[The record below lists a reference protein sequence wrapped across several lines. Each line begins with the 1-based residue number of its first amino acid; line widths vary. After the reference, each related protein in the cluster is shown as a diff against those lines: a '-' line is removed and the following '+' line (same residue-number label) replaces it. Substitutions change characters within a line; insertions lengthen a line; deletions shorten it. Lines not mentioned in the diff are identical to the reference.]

1 MSPVPQA
8 PAEKDYLDESQLQTQ
23 GKTSSSLEAPQVLCL
38 LWRTRP
44 WDGRTHAGAPITP
57 PDSGK
62 TSDRKGTAMV
72 CPRIFLWDDLHLVM
86 TRWLMHTLVIFQAG
100 FALECLATIR
110 AVQLFRAEIMKL

>member
-8 PAEKDYLDESQLQTQ
+8 PAEEGDSSESQHKIQ

-62 TSDRKGTAMV
+62 TSDRKDTAMV
-72 CPRIFLWDDLHLVM
+72 CPRIFLRDHLHLVM
-86 TRWLMHTLVIFQAG
+86 TRWLVHTLVIFQTG
-100 FALECLATIR
+100 FALESLATIR
-110 AVQLFRAEIMKL
+110 TVQLFRAEIMKS